1 MLNSRINNTSAVK
14 RIGTFLAIM
23 FALAGSLTYILS
35 LFRGESLS
43 EIISNPSVT
52 LSVVLAHLFYVS
64 RFFNNKAVRV
74 AHIFSVVVAG
84 LFTIA
89 GARLGNEIHGEFI
102 IILSIM
108 MAKIYGLLG
117 KESRVYVTL
126 SIIVCFVIKLLS
138 NISYVT
144 SHPWDFVYYM
154 ILVSFFAI
162 FFLLILESEERKVSE
177 EASIICEQWTK
188 EQVYNDI
195 GRTVFSTFMHDYH
208 TDHAIVHLDVLHE
221 MIDDGDVDEAKV
233 LVDELKK
240 MLSDD
245 NENILR
251 VKDKIRLSVKDKPEV
266 VDSIKVLK
274 DKVAYFTKA
283 YKLSEN
289 MIEFFYHVDS
299 KYDLFIVPI
308 DFSGIVENLIKNAIE
323 ADTDE
328 RKIKILMYIDK
339 DHCKIS
345 ISNKGKMIPWR
356 DKDGN
361 VPINAFRVGRTTK
374 KKGSGW
380 GVYSIIKRVSAN
392 NGLIKVTSKDYET
405 EFCLKFPVKK
415 VNRDVVKQ

>member
-1 MLNSRINNTSAVK
+1 MLSSRLNSTSAVK

-35 LFRGESLS
+35 LFRGESLGD
-43 EIISNPSVT
+43 IIYNPSVT
-52 LSVVLAHLFYVS
+52 LSVILAHLFYVS
-64 RFFNNKAVRV
+64 RFFNNKAVRI
-74 AHIFSVVVAG
+74 AHICSIVVAG

-89 GARLGNEIHGEFI
+89 GTGLGNEIHGEFI

-108 MAKIYGLLG
+108 MAKIYGFLG

-126 SIIVCFVIKLLS
+126 SMILCFIVKFVTNFNYI
-138 NISYVT
+138 V
-144 SHPWDFVYYM
+144 SHPWDFIYYV
-154 ILVSFFAI
+154 ILVSFFAV

-177 EASIICEQWTK
+177 EAAIICEQWTK

-208 TDHAIVHLDVLHE
+208 TDHAIVHLDTLYE
-221 MIDDGDVDEAKV
+221 MIDDGDIEDAKIMV
-233 LVDELKK
+233 IELKK
-240 MLSDD
+240 MLSND

-274 DKVAYFTKA
+274 DKVEYFKKA
-283 YKLSEN
+283 YKLSESN
-289 MIEFFYHVDS
+289 IEFFYHVDS
-299 KYDLFIVPI
+299 KFDLFIVPI
-308 DFSGIVENLIKNAIE
+308 DFSGIIENLIKNAIE
-323 ADTDE
+323 ADTE
-328 RKIKILMYIDK
+328 EKKIKILMYIDK
-339 DHCKIS
+339 EFCKIS

-361 VPINAFRVGRTTK
+361 VPISAFRVGRTTK

-415 VNRDVVKQ
+415 VSRDMVKQ